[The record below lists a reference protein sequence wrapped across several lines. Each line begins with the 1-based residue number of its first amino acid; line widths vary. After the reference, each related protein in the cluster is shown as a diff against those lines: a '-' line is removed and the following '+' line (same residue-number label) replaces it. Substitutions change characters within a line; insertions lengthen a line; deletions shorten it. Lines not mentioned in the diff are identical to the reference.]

1 MAALLDSNVLVH
13 AAVSGSSLHEL
24 AALLVDK
31 GLRERGRFCIAPQTL
46 VEFAAVATRRRFVD
60 PPLAPDV
67 LARMAQRLYRS
78 RRLRKIYPSRGT
90 VERAVRA
97 GTSLGVSG
105 TRWYD
110 LFLAVTMREAG
121 VREIIT
127 ENLDDFRGI
136 PFVTARRIADA
147 ASSV

>member
-13 AAVSGSSLHEL
+13 AAVSGSLLHDV

-31 GLRERGRFCIAPQTL
+31 GLRERGRFCIAPQNL
-46 VEFAAVATRRRFVD
+46 VEFAAVTTRRRFVD
-60 PPLAPDV
+60 PPLTPDV
-67 LARMAQRLYRS
+67 LRRMTERLYRS

-90 VERAVRA
+90 VARAVRE

-105 TRWYD
+105 ARWYD

-136 PFVTARRIADA
+136 PFVTARRMADA
-147 ASSV
+147 T